1 MRTKSTVAIILVI
14 FAIVSIGVVA
24 MRETGVIPGA
34 KGTGGTQSSAS
45 TQDRFIAVYYFH
57 GTVRCPTCL
66 KIEHYADSTLKAT
79 FADELQDGRM
89 IWKSINMDEEP
100 NKHFVADYDLY
111 SQTLIV
117 IDSTKGQPSHWKNLE
132 KIWEL
137 VGDQGEFSAY
147 VRNEVDSY
155 LKEM

>member
-34 KGTGGTQSSAS
+34 KGDGGAGFTAS
-45 TQDRFIAVYYFH
+45 TQDRFVAVYYFH

-66 KIEHYADSTLKAT
+66 AIENYADSTLRAA

-89 IWKSINMDEEP
+89 IWKSINKDEEP

-117 IDSTKGQPSHWKNLE
+117 IDSTKGQPSRWKNLE

-137 VGDQGEFSAY
+137 VGDQAEFSTY
-147 VRNEVDSY
+147 VRNEVASY

>member
-1 MRTKSTVAIILVI
+1 
-14 FAIVSIGVVA
+14 
-24 MRETGVIPGA
+24 
-34 KGTGGTQSSAS
+34 
-45 TQDRFIAVYYFH
+45 
-57 GTVRCPTCL
+57 
-66 KIEHYADSTLKAT
+66 
-79 FADELQDGRM
+79 
-89 IWKSINMDEEP
+89 MDEEP